1 MSRPSADFPDPMNAS
16 NHGDDDELALGNP
29 DELISQL
36 AGDDIARMLAPDAN
50 WQPEPPPPVR
60 EPAVFA
66 LPAKSPAPSERPVEE
81 LTAQLDRIFEEVRR
95 NKASASQAAMTPI
108 ADEELEESVHRIDIG
123 APIADP
129 EPVLVMRRRDEVIDQ
144 NDPTGEPRNTLIAP
158 LEEDPLPPALRPLA
172 WLNAPVLD
180 LSAGGRLAVSIVS
193 LLSFVGSVA
202 ALTYVLM
209 LRQQG

>member
-16 NHGDDDELALGNP
+16 NHGDDDELAPGKH

-50 WQPEPPPPVR
+50 WQPEPSPLREPVVLAPVAKPPP
-60 EPAVFA
+60 PAQ
-66 LPAKSPAPSERPVEE
+66 RPVEE

-108 ADEELEESVHRIDIG
+108 ADEELEESVHCVDVS
-123 APIADP
+123 APPVDP
-129 EPVLVMRRRDEVIDQ
+129 EPVLVMRRRDEVIEQ
-144 NDPTGEPRNTLIAP
+144 NDPSGEPRNTLIAP
-158 LEEDPLPPALRPLA
+158 LEEDPLPPLLRPLA

-180 LSAGGRLAVSIVS
+180 LSAGARLAVSIVS
-193 LLSFVGSVA
+193 LLSFVGSVS
-202 ALTYVLM
+202 ALVYVLM
-209 LRQQG
+209 LRQS

>member
-1 MSRPSADFPDPMNAS
+1 
-16 NHGDDDELALGNP
+16 
-29 DELISQL
+29 
-36 AGDDIARMLAPDAN
+36 
-50 WQPEPPPPVR
+50 
-60 EPAVFA
+60 
-66 LPAKSPAPSERPVEE
+66 
-81 LTAQLDRIFEEVRR
+81 
-95 NKASASQAAMTPI
+95 MTPI
-108 ADEELEESVHRIDIG
+108 ADEELEESVHRVDIG

-158 LEEDPLPPALRPLA
+158 LEEDPLPPVLRPLA

-180 LSAGGRLAVSIVS
+180 LSAGARFAVSIVS